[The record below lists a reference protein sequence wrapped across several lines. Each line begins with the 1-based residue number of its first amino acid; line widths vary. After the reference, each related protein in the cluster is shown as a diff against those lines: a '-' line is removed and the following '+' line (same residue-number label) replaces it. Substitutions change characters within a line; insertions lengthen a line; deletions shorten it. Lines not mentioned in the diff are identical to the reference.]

1 MEVSQNAGT
10 PKSPNAIRLSR
21 TYSKSRNHPAGYPH
35 LWKQRLSALHTD
47 VVMCQHQLTQRAVP

>member
-1 MEVSQNAGT
+1 MRT